1 MLHGR
6 KIKSPN
12 YRLVE
17 DKANISRDKT
27 QLIFQ
32 FKLSHQF
39 KSGRAPVLWLQY
51 LINEFS
57 KLVECMCVC
66 VCIQVYKLSF
76 ICLDQQAKSDS
87 SNSSLDSLTTALRV
101 YSSDLTRFDG
111 NAAMSALALIK
122 LQLENHIKISL
133 ESGLKK
139 EDVSKQLTGLA
150 TNALIPVA
158 INQWCFDKLDE
169 VYFPREPSPPPP
181 VTSSCAAMGTTTPP
195 LFSEDTV
202 YHAALCC
209 LLVKSSED
217 GRRDIFS
224 QFGHEFNSFSFVS
237 KDCFYHPISISQ
249 VKDIIY
255 IAFSELRHKGNFLFC

>member
-1 MLHGR
+1 
-6 KIKSPN
+6 
-12 YRLVE
+12 
-17 DKANISRDKT
+17 
-27 QLIFQ
+27 
-32 FKLSHQF
+32 
-39 KSGRAPVLWLQY
+39 
-51 LINEFS
+51 
-57 KLVECMCVC
+57 MCVYAC
-66 VCIQVYKLSF
+66 VQVYKLSF
-76 ICLDQQAKSDS
+76 ICLDQRATSDS
-87 SNSSLDSLTTALRV
+87 SNSSLDSLTAALRV

-111 NAAMSALALIK
+111 NATMSALLLIK

-169 VYFPREPSPPPP
+169 VYFPREPRPPPP
-181 VTSSCAAMGTTTPP
+181 VTSSCAAVETTTPP

-209 LLVKSSED
+209 LLVESSED
-217 GRRDIFS
+217 ERRDILS
-224 QFGHEFNSFSFVS
+224 QFGHKFNSFSFVS
-237 KDCFYHPISISQ
+237 KNCFYDPISISQ

-255 IAFSELRHKGNFLFC
+255 IAFSEFGDIGNFLFVSN